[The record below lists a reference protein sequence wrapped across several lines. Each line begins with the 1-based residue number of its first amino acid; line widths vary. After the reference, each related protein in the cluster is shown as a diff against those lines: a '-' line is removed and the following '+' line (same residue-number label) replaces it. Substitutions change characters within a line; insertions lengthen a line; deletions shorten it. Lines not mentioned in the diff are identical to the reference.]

1 MSPSAQVSDDEDKS
15 DGQGT
20 VYGDAETQKA
30 ENKSVMMMMKV
41 TLKALRMGGDQYDY
55 NHSDVLCCP
64 KSMMMMMMKMRMKAL
79 RMGGGR
85 HQ

>member
-1 MSPSAQVSDDEDKS
+1 MVIMVILRVLVKRMAMIIIIMLIIRLSPSAQVSDDEDKS

-30 ENKSVMMMMKV
+30 ENKSVMMMM
-41 TLKALRMGGDQYDY
+41 M
-55 NHSDVLCCP
+55 
-64 KSMMMMMMKMRMKAL
+64 MKAL

>member
-1 MSPSAQVSDDEDKS
+1 MIIIIMLIIRLPPSAQVSDDEGES
-15 DGQGT
+15 DGQGP

-30 ENKSVMMMMKV
+30 ENKSVMMMM
-41 TLKALRMGGDQYDY
+41 
-55 NHSDVLCCP
+55 
-64 KSMMMMMMKMRMKAL
+64 MMMKMRAL